1 MTSQPTI
8 GKRRAKNALFD
19 GFAAVAGAM
28 ASGRRAEI
36 IELLAQG
43 ERNVEHIAR
52 AIDQSV
58 ANTSHHL
65 RRLARVGL
73 VKTRRDRTRIYYRLT
88 DEPVYELWAA
98 LRDVTTRY
106 LDDIDRLAD
115 AYHGDRTDITTITR
129 AQLQQQLQHDQAILI
144 DVRPRTEYDAGH
156 IPGAISIPPDRLDD
170 LLPGLTA
177 DREIV
182 AYCRGPHCVYADQAV
197 RALVARGR
205 TARRL
210 EDGLPEWRRSGRPVE
225 KSRIIIS

>member
-1 MTSQPTI
+1 MTTQSTI
-8 GKRRAKNALFD
+8 GQRPAKNTLFD

-28 ASGRRAEI
+28 ANGRRVEI

-43 ERNVEHIAR
+43 ERSVEHIAKS
-52 AIDQSV
+52 IDQSV

-88 DEPVYELWAA
+88 DLPVYDLWAA

-106 LDDIDRLAD
+106 LDDIARLAD
-115 AYHGDRTDITTITR
+115 AYLGDRTEITIITR
-129 AQLQQQLQHDQAILI
+129 GELQERLQRDQAILI

-156 IPGAISIPPDRLDD
+156 IPGAIPIPPDQLDD
-170 LLPGLTA
+170 LLTSLPA

-182 AYCRGPHCVYADQAV
+182 AYCRGPYCVYADQAV
-197 RALVARGR
+197 RTLLAGGR
-205 TARRL
+205 VARRL
-210 EDGLPEWRRSGRPVE
+210 EDGLPEWQGSGGLVE
-225 KSRIIIS
+225 ETYLTIS